1 MKRIL
6 LKACCFISCSFLL
19 HHAFAQKGMPPKQIS
34 NISNNINYAQHV
46 DFKPSMLSSLK
57 VAPGWKVLVAAS
69 GLGKPRMLYMEKNG
83 TLYITR
89 RDQGDVLMLK
99 DNDNDNKFEDLAT
112 IVGEFP
118 GVHGITIKNGW
129 LYLVSTRVLRRYKLN
144 EDGTVG
150 AMQQLYDDLPD
161 GGQHANHSIE
171 FGPDGMLYLTAGS
184 TCNDCFESNKEAATI
199 IQIDTTTWKRT
210 VFARGLRNTIG
221 FDFHPVTKQLWGV
234 DNGGDAKGDNWPPE
248 ELNMI
253 VKDGD
258 YGWPLAYSK
267 QVADETRED
276 PPGTTKAMYAKTTVP
291 SVLDFTAH
299 MAPIAFRFFGNAANI
314 PAEYKNDGLV
324 CWHGSWNKATPAGFK
339 VERIKFVNGKA
350 AGSEDF
356 LTGFLS
362 PDSRTRFGRPAGLF
376 ISPAGQV
383 FISDDAN
390 GIIYCVVKK

>member
-1 MKRIL
+1 MKMRAL
-6 LKACCFISCSFLL
+6 QTFYFTACLFLMYDST
-19 HHAFAQKGMPPKQIS
+19 AQKGLPAKKIS

-46 DFKPSMLSSLK
+46 DFKPSMVNGLK
-57 VAPGWKVLVAAS
+57 VAAGWKVIVSAS
-69 GLGKPRMLYMEKNG
+69 GLGKPRMLYMGENG

-99 DNDNDNKFEDLAT
+99 DNDNDNKFDDLVT
-112 IVGEFP
+112 IVAEFP
-118 GVHGITIKNGW
+118 AVHGITIKNGW

-150 AMQQLYDDLPD
+150 MMQELCNDLPD
-161 GGQHANHSIE
+161 GGQHPNHTIE

-199 IQIDTTTWKRT
+199 LQIDTTTWKRT

-221 FDFHPVTKQLWGV
+221 FDFHPATKQLWGL

-258 YGWPLAYSK
+258 YGWPLAYSR
-267 QVADETRED
+267 QVPDETRED
-276 PPGTTKAMYAKTTVP
+276 PPGTTKAMYAKTTMP

-299 MAPIAFRFFGNAANI
+299 TAPIAFRFFGNANV
-314 PAEYKNDGLV
+314 PQEYKNDGLV
-324 CWHGSWNKATPAGFK
+324 CWHGSWNRAEPAGFK
-339 VERIKFVNGKA
+339 VQRIKFENGKA
-350 AGSEDF
+350 VGAEDF
-356 LTGFLS
+356 LSGFLS
-362 PDSRTRFGRPAGLF
+362 TDKRTRFGRPAGLF
-376 ISPAGQV
+376 ISPKGQV

-390 GIIYCVVKK
+390 GILYCVVKN